1 MKSIIYIPLGSGHSL
16 ISFVGTQTLEQ
27 IAKSQQHDTVG
38 DLLRTNI
45 DYFSYHVG
53 IKLRKVE
60 HNPNVLDVVEVVM
73 KYSTMDVLP
82 CLKQIVEDVLLQLN
96 NNFQKRNSYV
106 SFLKIFY
113 IFIKCIKKLV
123 NSEHVP
129 IVHEQNKNESSRAKD
144 ESSKIIKFLLDYYK
158 AKKVDEDVN
167 DIEQSCDIKEKEEGE
182 EEEIEMEETECQEN
196 SIEQEGKYTLKSI
209 IK

>member
-1 MKSIIYIPLGSGHSL
+1 MKSIIYTPLGSGHSL

-27 IAKSQQHDTVG
+27 IAKSQEHDTVG
-38 DLLRTNI
+38 DLLRANV

-60 HNPNVLDVVEVVM
+60 HNPTVLDVVEVVM

-82 CLKQIVEDVLLQLN
+82 CLKEIVEDVLLQLN

-113 IFIKCIKKLV
+113 TFIKCIKKFA

-129 IVHEQNKNESSRAKD
+129 IVHEQSKNEESLRTKS
-144 ESSKIIKFLLDYYK
+144 ESSKIIQSLLDYYE
-158 AKKVDEDVN
+158 AKKVDEDIN
-167 DIEQSCDIKEKEEGE
+167 DMEQSCDIKEKEEE
-182 EEEIEMEETECQEN
+182 EEKIEIEENEYQEN
-196 SIEQEGKYTLKSI
+196 SMEQEGKCILLNQ
-209 IK
+209 